1 MIVRMI
7 LVRKFREEMGISQAK
22 LAEISGVPQ
31 QTISALESGAREG
44 TTADTLYQLAH
55 AFGRRMDE
63 LYVPDAPKGA
73 N

>member
-1 MIVRMI
+1 MI
-7 LVRKFREEMGISQAK
+7 KQFREEMGISQAK

-44 TTADTLYQLAH
+44 TTADTLYRLAQ